1 VVSEFRLVKY
11 DAACR
16 ALAEARS
23 VDEVKDI
30 LDKAIAMACY
40 ARQAKNKNLEADSNE
55 IRIRAERRLGEMMD
69 EGKADR
75 AAHGGDRRSKVPE
88 EPLKPTLVEIGIHK
102 KLAHRARVLG
112 RLSDREFEA
121 VVKENRARIADE
133 ADRITRR
140 TINVAVRKSTGSRQA
155 VKPDGRYGCIVID
168 PPWPMEKIERE
179 VRPNQVGFEYPTG
192 APTIPCT
199 SAGHS
204 HCGAAW
210 ISARWRGWSVGAVSA
225 FALTARY
232 TSAAWTSCCTVRCG
246 LPIALA

>member
-1 VVSEFRLVKY
+1 MVSEFRLVKY

-40 ARQAKNKNLEADSNE
+40 ARQSKNKDLEADANE
-55 IRIRAERRLGEMMD
+55 IRLRAERRLGEMMD
-69 EGKADR
+69 EGKPDR
-75 AAHGGDRRSKVPE
+75 AAVGGDRRVNDGVSKTPS
-88 EPLKPTLVEIGIHK
+88 LTRLSKPTLIEIGIDK
-102 KLAHRARVLG
+102 NLAKRARMLRG
-112 RLSDREFEA
+112 LSDKEFEA
-121 VVKENRARIADE
+121 VVKENRAKIAGE

-140 TINVAVRKSTGSRQA
+140 TINVAARKSTGDRQA
-155 VKPDGRYGCIVID
+155 VIPDGRYGCIVID

-192 APTIPCT
+192 APTIPRT
-199 SAGHS
+199 SADHS

-210 ISARWRGWSVGAVSA
+210 ISTS
-225 FALTARY
+225 FAK
-232 TSAAWTSCCTVRCG
+232 
-246 LPIALA
+246 

>member
-1 VVSEFRLVKY
+1 MSEFRLVKY

-40 ARQAKNKNLEADSNE
+40 ARQSKNKDLEADANE
-55 IRIRAERRLGEMMD
+55 IRMRAERRLGELMD
-69 EGKADR
+69 EQKETVGFNTGAK
-75 AAHGGDRRSKVPE
+75 GVGFSKTRTPE
-88 EPLKPTLVEIGIHK
+88 EPPTLAEAGIDK
-102 KLAHRARVLG
+102 NLAHRARTLA
-112 RLSDREFEA
+112 RLSAKEFEEA
-121 VVKENRARIADE
+121 VKENRARIADE

-140 TINVAVRKSTGSRQA
+140 TINVAARKSTGDRQA
-155 VKPDGRYGCIVID
+155 VIPDGRYGCIVID

-192 APTIPCT
+192 APTIPRT
-199 SAGHS
+199 SADHS

-210 ISARWRGWSVGAVSA
+210 ISTS
-225 FALTARY
+225 FAK
-232 TSAAWTSCCTVRCG
+232 
-246 LPIALA
+246 